1 MIYEAFMPL
10 YIRLLQH
17 QTLTEATPKRW
28 WWETYAILGTHIT
41 AGFADI
47 VVFMF
52 CTAVSAQTSFSSF

>member
-1 MIYEAFMPL
+1 MLNETFMPL

-17 QTLTEATPKRW
+17 QTSTEAIPHHLWR
-28 WWETYAILGTHIT
+28 ETNAILGTHIT

>member
-1 MIYEAFMPL
+1 MIYEAFMPV

-17 QTLTEATPKRW
+17 QTSREAVPQQW
-28 WWETYAILGTHIT
+28 GWETYAILGTHIT

-47 VVFMF
+47 VVLMF